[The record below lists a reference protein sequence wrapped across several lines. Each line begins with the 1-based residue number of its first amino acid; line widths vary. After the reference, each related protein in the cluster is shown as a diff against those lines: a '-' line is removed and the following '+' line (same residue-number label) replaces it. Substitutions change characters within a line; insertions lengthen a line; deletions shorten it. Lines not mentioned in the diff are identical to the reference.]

1 MLSTVILLT
10 GERLFTYNTSIK
22 EELKNMLDNYKNKI
36 TKFYTDNKIMP
47 SYSEMAKMFGFKSKN
62 AVFKLVAK
70 LVEEGFVE
78 KDSSGR
84 LVPNRLFG
92 GVRVLGAV
100 EAGFPTPAE
109 EDLAE
114 TMSLDNYLIE
124 NKEATFMLRVSGESM
139 LDAGIQPGDMVIVER
154 TADAKDGDIVV
165 AFIDG
170 GYTVKFLR
178 KRSGKV
184 WLEAANERFTDIVPA
199 EGEEL
204 KIMAVVKAVIR
215 KY

>member
-1 MLSTVILLT
+1 MLES
-10 GERLFTYNTSIK
+10 
-22 EELKNMLDNYKNKI
+22 YKNKI
-36 TKFYTDNKIMP
+36 QKFYETHDVMP
-47 SYSEMAKMFGFKSKN
+47 TYTEMMKLFGFKSKN
-62 AVFKLVAK
+62 AVFKLVNK
-70 LVEEGFVE
+70 LIDADLVE

-84 LVPNRLFG
+84 LIPTQKMLG
-92 GVRVLGAV
+92 GIKILGSV

-114 TMSLDNYLIE
+114 TLSLDNYLIK

-139 LDAGIQPGDMVIVER
+139 IEAGIQPGDMVIVER
-154 TADAKDGDIVV
+154 RSDAKDGDIVV

-178 KRSGKV
+178 KRNGKT
-184 WLEAANERFTDIVPA
+184 WLDPANKDFEPIVPA
-199 EGEEL
+199 ENDEL

>member
-1 MLSTVILLT
+1 ML
-10 GERLFTYNTSIK
+10 ER
-22 EELKNMLDNYKNKI
+22 YKKLI
-36 TKFYTDNKIMP
+36 QKFHGTHQVMP
-47 SYSEMAKMFGFKSKN
+47 SYSQMAELFGLKSKN

-70 LVEEGFVE
+70 LVESGFVI
-78 KDSSGR
+78 KDEAGR
-84 LVPNRLFG
+84 LMPGMTFG
-92 GVRVLGAV
+92 SIKILGAV

-114 TMSLDNYLIE
+114 TMSLDNYLIQ

-139 LDAGIQPGDMVIVER
+139 IDAGIQPGDMILVER
-154 TADAKDGDIVV
+154 RTDAKDGDIIV

-178 KRSGKV
+178 KRQGKV
-184 WLEAANERFTDIVPA
+184 WLEAANERFSDIVPDD
-199 EGEEL
+199 GEEL
-204 KIMAVVKAVIR
+204 RIMAVVKAVIR

>member
-1 MLSTVILLT
+1 MI
-10 GERLFTYNTSIK
+10 ER
-22 EELKNMLDNYKNKI
+22 YKNKI
-36 TKFYTDNKIMP
+36 RKFYDDNKIMP
-47 SYSEMAKMFGFKSKN
+47 SYREMMDMFGLKSKN
-62 AVFKLVAK
+62 AIFKLINK
-70 LVEEGFVE
+70 LVEEGSIE
-78 KDSSGR
+78 KDSQGR
-84 LVPNRLFG
+84 LMPTDKLLG
-92 GVRVLGAV
+92 GLKVLGAV

-114 TMSLDNYLIE
+114 TMSLDNYLIQ

-139 LDAGIQPGDMVIVER
+139 IDAGIQPGDMLIVER
-154 TADAKDGDIVV
+154 RSDAKDGDIIV

-178 KRSGKV
+178 KRHGKV
-184 WLEAANERFTDIVPA
+184 WLEAANERFKDIVPA
-199 EGEEL
+199 ESEEL

>member
-1 MLSTVILLT
+1 MI
-10 GERLFTYNTSIK
+10 EH
-22 EELKNMLDNYKNKI
+22 YKNKI
-36 TKFYTDNKIMP
+36 KKFYDDNKIMP
-47 SYSEMAKMFGFKSKN
+47 SYSEMMKMFGLKSKN
-62 AVFKLVAK
+62 AVFKLVNK
-70 LVEEGFVE
+70 LVDAELVE
-78 KDSSGR
+78 KDSQGR
-84 LVPNRLFG
+84 IIPTDKFLG
-92 GVRVLGAV
+92 GLKVLGAV

-114 TMSLDNYLIE
+114 TMSLDNYLIQ

-139 LDAGIQPGDMVIVER
+139 IDAGIQPGDMLIVER
-154 TADAKDGDIVV
+154 RSDAKDGDIIV

-178 KRSGKV
+178 KRQGRV
-184 WLEAANERFTDIVPA
+184 WLEAANERFSDIVPA
-199 EGEEL
+199 ESEEL

>member
-1 MLSTVILLT
+1 
-10 GERLFTYNTSIK
+10 
-22 EELKNMLDNYKNKI
+22 
-36 TKFYTDNKIMP
+36 MP
-47 SYSEMAKMFGFKSKN
+47 SYSEMMSMFGLKSKN
-62 AVFKLVAK
+62 AIFKLVNK
-70 LVEEGFVE
+70 LVEDGSIE
-78 KDSSGR
+78 KDSAGR
-84 LVPNRLFG
+84 LMPTDKLLNRIKI
-92 GVRVLGAV
+92 LGAV

-114 TMSLDNYLIE
+114 TMSLDNYLIG

-154 TADAKDGDIVV
+154 RADAKDGDIVV

-178 KRSGKV
+178 KRNGRI
-184 WLEAANERFTDIVPA
+184 WLDPANSSFDPIVPA
-199 EGEEL
+199 PGEEL
-204 KIMAVVKAVIR
+204 RIMAVVKAVIR

>member
-1 MLSTVILLT
+1 MLES
-10 GERLFTYNTSIK
+10 
-22 EELKNMLDNYKNKI
+22 YKNKI
-36 TKFYTDNKIMP
+36 KKFYGEHKVMP
-47 SYSEMAKMFGFKSKN
+47 TYREIADLCGFKSVN
-62 AVFKLVAK
+62 SVTKLVGK
-70 LVEEGFVE
+70 LAEEGFLT
-78 KDSSGR
+78 KDPNGR
-84 LVPNRLFG
+84 LLPKKLLG
-92 GVRVLGAV
+92 GVKILGAV

-114 TMSLDNYLIE
+114 TMSLDNYLIG
-124 NKEATFMLRVSGESM
+124 NREATFMLRVSGESM

-154 TADAKDGDIVV
+154 RTDARDGDIVV

-178 KRSGKV
+178 KRGAKV
-184 WLEAANERFTDIVPA
+184 WLEAANERFRDIVPE

-204 KIMAVVKAVIR
+204 QIMAVVKAVIR

>member
-1 MLSTVILLT
+1 M
-10 GERLFTYNTSIK
+10 F
-22 EELKNMLDNYKNKI
+22 EEYKNKI
-36 TKFYTDNKIMP
+36 IRFYRENKIMP
-47 SYSEMAKMFGFKSKN
+47 SYSEMMKLLGFKSKN
-62 AVFKLVAK
+62 AVAKIVTKLIEDG
-70 LVEEGFVE
+70 LLE
-78 KDSSGR
+78 KDSRGR
-84 LVPNRLFG
+84 LVPSRYYDGFKML
-92 GVRVLGAV
+92 GVV

-114 TMSLDNYLIE
+114 SMSLDRYLIK
-124 NKEATFMLRVSGESM
+124 NPEATFMLKVSGESM
-139 LDAGIQPGDMVIVER
+139 IEAGIHEGDLLLVER
-154 TADAKDGDIVV
+154 RSDARDGDIVV

-178 KRSGKV
+178 KRNGKV
-184 WLEAANERFTDIVPA
+184 WLDPANINFRPIIPA

>member
-1 MLSTVILLT
+1 
-10 GERLFTYNTSIK
+10 
-22 EELKNMLDNYKNKI
+22 MLDSYKNKI
-36 TKFYTDNKIMP
+36 QEFYKNNRVMP
-47 SYSEMAKMFGFKSKN
+47 SYREIMKLCGFKSIN
-62 AVFKLVAK
+62 SVTKLVSK
-70 LVEEGFVE
+70 LIEEEFLS
-78 KDSSGR
+78 KDSAGR
-84 LVPNRLFG
+84 LVPNKLYG
-92 GVRVLGAV
+92 GVKILGAV

-109 EDLAE
+109 EQLSE

-139 LDAGIQPGDMVIVER
+139 IDAGIQPDDMILVER
-154 TADAKDGDIVV
+154 RPDARDGDIVV

-178 KRSGKV
+178 KRNGRV
-184 WLEAANERFTDIVPA
+184 WLEPANAQFHEIVPA

-204 KIMAVVKAVIR
+204 QIMAVVKAVIR